1 VKTLRPLLMIG
12 LFTVLAAC
20 ARTPAA
26 RYYVLAGPDSAVS
39 AAERTGPLIGLG
51 PVSLPSYLDRPQ
63 IVTRAGDNRLE
74 LAPRQRWAEPFA
86 ESFRRA
92 LFEQVAAARPDVR
105 LLNYPWKSS
114 LPLAARVTLD
124 VQRFD
129 RGSDGAVVLLARW
142 SVASDKDGA
151 APAQR
156 ASRIA
161 VPVSA
166 KADDYDAL
174 VAAHAQAVAQLAKE
188 IAAALAP

>member
-1 VKTLRPLLMIG
+1 
-12 LFTVLAAC
+12 
-20 ARTPAA
+20 
-26 RYYVLAGPDSAVS
+26 
-39 AAERTGPLIGLG
+39 
-51 PVSLPSYLDRPQ
+51 
-63 IVTRAGDNRLE
+63 
-74 LAPRQRWAEPFA
+74 
-86 ESFRRA
+86 
-92 LFEQVAAARPDVR
+92 
-105 LLNYPWKSS
+105 
-114 LPLAARVTLD
+114 VTLD

-156 ASRIA
+156 ASRVA

>member
-1 VKTLRPLLMIG
+1 MKIARPLLMLG
-12 LFTVLAAC
+12 LVALLSAC

-26 RYYVLAGPDSAVS
+26 RYYVLAGPDAAV
-39 AAERTGPLIGLG
+39 AGERTGPLIGLG
-51 PVSLPSYLDRPQ
+51 PVNLPSYLDRPQ

-74 LAPRQRWAEPFA
+74 LAPRERWAEPFA

-105 LLNYPWKSS
+105 LLNFPWKSS

-142 SVASDKDGA
+142 SVASDKDSA